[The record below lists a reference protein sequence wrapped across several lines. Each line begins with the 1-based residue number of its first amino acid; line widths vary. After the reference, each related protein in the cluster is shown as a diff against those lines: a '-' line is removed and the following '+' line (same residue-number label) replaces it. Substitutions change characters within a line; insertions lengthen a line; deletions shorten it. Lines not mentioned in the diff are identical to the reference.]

1 MIRKKTISAVL
12 TILVTLSLS
21 ISAFGADYPSKPV
34 QMLIPFG
41 AGGSADSMGRMIA
54 KAAEKHLGQN
64 IVAVN
69 RPGAGG
75 AIMLTALKG
84 AKPDGYTIGWGSTGI
99 LTATNIGNVPFKHDV
114 FTHVARIG
122 YSAMPIA
129 VRADAPWN
137 TFEEFVAYAKEN
149 PNKIKVGN
157 AGTGSAT
164 HLTPIFIEK
173 ELGLKLIH
181 VPLGAKRRVPSLL
194 GGEVEAIC
202 VPLPEVAAQV
212 RAGKAKVLVMPT
224 EERDPAFPDVP
235 TMKELGYNVV
245 IELFR
250 GISVPKGTPD
260 DAVAKLVAAFEKGA
274 QEPEF
279 VDFATKNSFNIAFM
293 GSEEFNKYIL
303 PMDDK
308 IAKVMAESG
317 LKKE

>member
-1 MIRKKTISAVL
+1 MIRNKTIFTVL
-12 TILVTLSLS
+12 TILAVFGMFS
-21 ISAFGADYPSKPV
+21 SAVAEEYPTKPV

-41 AGGSADSMGRMIA
+41 AGGSADSMGRLIA
-54 KAAEKHLGQN
+54 KASEKYLGQN

-69 RPGAGG
+69 KPGAGG
-75 AIMLTALKG
+75 GIMLTALHD
-84 AKPDGYTIGWGSTGI
+84 AKPDGYMIGWGSTGI

-137 TFEEFVAYAKEN
+137 TFEEFAAYAKEN
-149 PNKIKVGN
+149 PNKIKIGN

-173 ELGLKLIH
+173 ELGLQFIH
-181 VPLGAKRRVPSLL
+181 VPLGAQRRVPSLL

-202 VPLPEVAAQV
+202 VPLPEVAGQV
-212 RAGKAKVLVMPT
+212 QAGKAKILVIPSA
-224 EERDPAFPDVP
+224 ERDPSFPDVP
-235 TMKELGYNVV
+235 TMKDLGYDVV

-260 DAVAKLVAAFEKGA
+260 AVVAKLEEAFRKGS
-274 QEPEF
+274 EDPEF
-279 VDFATKNSFNIAFM
+279 IEFSKKNGFNIAFM
-293 GSEEFNKYIL
+293 GKAEFNEYVE
-303 PMDDK
+303 PMDAK
-308 IAKVMAESG
+308 IAMVMQETG
-317 LKKE
+317 LSKK

>member
-1 MIRKKTISAVL
+1 MIKTKTAYAIF
-12 TILVTLSLS
+12 TILAVFGFCFGA
-21 ISAFGADYPSKPV
+21 SAADYPTKPV

-75 AIMLTALKG
+75 GIMLTALKE

-114 FTHVARIG
+114 FDHVARIG
-122 YSAMPIA
+122 YSAMPIS

-137 TFEEFVAYAKEN
+137 TFEEFVEYAKKN
-149 PNKIKVGN
+149 PNTIKVGN

-173 ELGLKLIH
+173 ELGLNLIH

-194 GGEVEAIC
+194 GGEVDAIC
-202 VPLPEVAAQV
+202 VPLPEIVPQV
-212 RAGKAKVLVMPT
+212 KAGKARVLVMPS
-224 EERDPAFPDVP
+224 EQRDPEFPDVP
-235 TMKELGYNVV
+235 TMKELGYDVV

-250 GISVPKGTPD
+250 GISIPKGTPD
-260 DAVAKLVAAFEKGA
+260 DVGKKLEEAFRKGA
-274 QEPEF
+274 QDPDFIEF
-279 VDFATKNSFNIAFM
+279 AKQNSFNISFM
-293 GSEEFNKYIL
+293 GKGEFNEYVTA
-303 PMDDK
+303 MDGK
-308 IAKVMAESG
+308 IAQVMVETG
-317 LKKE
+317 LKKQ

>member
-1 MIRKKTISAVL
+1 MMREKTISAVL

-21 ISAFGADYPSKPV
+21 ISAIGADYPSKPV

-75 AIMLTALKG
+75 GIMLTALKG

-173 ELGLKLIH
+173 GLGLQLIH

-194 GGEVEAIC
+194 GGEVDAIC
-202 VPLPEVAAQV
+202 VPLPEVAAQA

-235 TMKELGYNVV
+235 TMKELGYDVV

-260 DAVAKLVAAFEKGA
+260 DAVAKLVVAFEKGA

-279 VDFATKNSFNIAFM
+279 VEFATKNSFNIAFM
-293 GSEEFNKYIL
+293 GSEEFNQYIL

-317 LKKE
+317 LKK

>member
-1 MIRKKTISAVL
+1 MIRKKTVSTVL
-12 TILVTLSLS
+12 AILVALSFS
-21 ISAFGADYPSKPV
+21 ASAFGADYPSKAV

-54 KAAEKHLGQN
+54 KASEKHLGQN

-75 AIMLTALKG
+75 GIMLTALKE
-84 AKPDGYTIGWGSTGI
+84 AKADGYTIGWGSTGI

-129 VRADAPWN
+129 VRADAEWN
-137 TFEEFVAYAKEN
+137 TFEEFAEYAKKN
-149 PNKIKVGN
+149 PNKIKIGN

-164 HLTPIFIEK
+164 HLTPIFVEK
-173 ELGLKLIH
+173 ELGLQFIH

-194 GGEVEAIC
+194 GGEVDAIC
-202 VPLPEVAAQV
+202 VPLPEVAPQV
-212 RAGKAKVLVMPT
+212 RAGKAKVLVMPSET
-224 EERDPAFPDVP
+224 RDPGFKDVP
-235 TMKELGYNVV
+235 TMKELGYDVV

-260 DAVAKLVAAFEKGA
+260 EVVAKLEAAFEKGS

-279 VDFATKNSFNIAFM
+279 VEFAKKNSFNISFM
-293 GSEEFNKYIL
+293 NREEFNKYVQ

-308 IAKVMAESG
+308 IAKVMTETG
-317 LKKE
+317 LKKK

>member
-1 MIRKKTISAVL
+1 MVRNKAIFTVL
-12 TILVTLSLS
+12 TILAVFGMFS
-21 ISAFGADYPSKPV
+21 SAVAEDYPTKPV

-41 AGGSADSMGRMIA
+41 AGGSADSMGRLIA
-54 KAAEKHLGQN
+54 KASEEYLGQN

-69 RPGAGG
+69 KPGAGG
-75 AIMLTALKG
+75 GIMLTALHD

-114 FTHVARIG
+114 FTHIARIG

-137 TFEEFVAYAKEN
+137 TFEEFAAYAKEN
-149 PNKIKVGN
+149 PNKIKIGN

-173 ELGLKLIH
+173 ELGLQFIH

-202 VPLPEVAAQV
+202 VPLPEVAGQV
-212 RAGKAKVLVMPT
+212 QAGKAKILVIPSA
-224 EERDPAFPDVP
+224 ERDPSFPDIP
-235 TMKELGYNVV
+235 TMKDLGYDVV

-260 DAVAKLVAAFEKGA
+260 AVVAKLEEAFRKGS
-274 QEPEF
+274 EDPEF
-279 VDFATKNSFNIAFM
+279 IEFSKKNGFNIAFM
-293 GSEEFNKYIL
+293 GKAEFNEYVE

-308 IAKVMAESG
+308 IAMVMKETG
-317 LKKE
+317 LNKK

>member
-1 MIRKKTISAVL
+1 MVRKNTIITVLAILAV
-12 TILVTLSLS
+12 
-21 ISAFGADYPSKPV
+21 FGMFSNAVAADYPTKPV

-69 RPGAGG
+69 KPGAGG
-75 AIMLTALKG
+75 AIMLNALND
-84 AKPDGYTIGWGSTGI
+84 AKTDGYTIGWGSTGI

-122 YSAMPIA
+122 YSGMPIA

-137 TFEEFVAYAKEN
+137 TFEEFAAYAKKN
-149 PNKIKVGN
+149 PNKIKIGN

-173 ELGLKLIH
+173 ELGLQFIH

-202 VPLPEVAAQV
+202 VPLPEVAPQV
-212 RAGKAKVLVMPT
+212 RAGKAKVLVIPSA
-224 EERDPAFPDVP
+224 ERDPGFPDVP
-235 TMKELGYNVV
+235 TMKDLGYDVV

-260 DAVAKLVAAFEKGA
+260 AVVAKLEEAFRKGA

-279 VDFATKNSFNIAFM
+279 VEFAKKNSFNIAFM
-293 GSEEFNKYIL
+293 GQAEFNDYVV
-303 PMDDK
+303 PMDAK
-308 IAKVMAESG
+308 IARVMQETG
-317 LKKE
+317 LKKK

>member
-1 MIRKKTISAVL
+1 MSRRKTISAVL
-12 TILVTLSLS
+12 TILVALSFS
-21 ISAFGADYPSKPV
+21 VSGFCADYPSKAV

-54 KAAEKHLGQN
+54 KATEKHLGGN

-75 AIMLTALKG
+75 GIMLTALKG
-84 AKPDGYTIGWGSTGI
+84 AKADGYTIGWGSTGI

-137 TFEEFVAYAKEN
+137 TFEEFVAYAKKN

-173 ELGLKLIH
+173 ALGLQLIH

-212 RAGKAKVLVMPT
+212 RAGKAKVLVMPS
-224 EERDPAFPDVP
+224 EMRDPAFPDVP
-235 TMKELGYNVV
+235 TMKELGYDVV

-250 GISVPKGTPD
+250 GISVPKGTPAD
-260 DAVAKLVAAFEKGA
+260 VVAKLEAAFEKGA
-274 QEPEF
+274 QEPAFVEF
-279 VDFATKNSFNIAFM
+279 AKKNSFNIAFM
-293 GSEEFNKYIL
+293 GKDEFNAYIL
-303 PMDDK
+303 PMDEK
-308 IAKVMAESG
+308 IAKVMAETG
-317 LKKE
+317 LKKK

>member
-1 MIRKKTISAVL
+1 MSRRKTISAVL
-12 TILVTLSLS
+12 TILVALSFS
-21 ISAFGADYPSKPV
+21 VTGFCADYPSKAV

-54 KAAEKHLGQN
+54 KATEKHLGGN

-75 AIMLTALKG
+75 GIMLTALKG
-84 AKPDGYTIGWGSTGI
+84 AKADGYTIGWGSTGI

-129 VRADAPWN
+129 VRADAPWD
-137 TFEEFVAYAKEN
+137 TFEEFVAYAKKN

-164 HLTPIFIEK
+164 HLTPIFIEQAV
-173 ELGLKLIH
+173 GVKLIH

-212 RAGKAKVLVMPT
+212 RAGKAKVLVMPS
-224 EERDPAFPDVP
+224 EMRDPAFPDVP
-235 TMKELGYNVV
+235 TMKELGYDVV

-250 GISVPKGTPD
+250 GISVPKGTPAD
-260 DAVAKLVAAFEKGA
+260 VVAKLEAAFKKGA

-279 VDFATKNSFNIAFM
+279 VEFAKKNSFNIAFM
-293 GSEEFNKYIL
+293 GTDEFNKYVV
-303 PMDDK
+303 PMDAK
-308 IAKVMAESG
+308 IAKVMTETG
-317 LKKE
+317 LKKK